1 MPIVL
6 TSTEDFMIYWLAVR
20 RAVVSLCICCFVPGV
35 FADPGDGRWDS
46 LRIAADK
53 ALTEGR
59 SGDAISMLRQV
70 DKRGE
75 GADYVRLG
83 RAYLAAGDGK
93 RAKNAFQRAIQ
104 HGAEAEGYN
113 GMGLVYMNT
122 RGRGMLALYNFRRA
136 LGEDPTLAEAQYHI
150 ARVYETLR
158 PLDALSAFE
167 QAVALDAR
175 HPDAHYRIGR
185 LLEEAGDR
193 NEAVMA
199 YRRQLVVNHTHGGA
213 RYRLGKQLFLQ
224 GQRREAARI
233 FGELTSVEGEEE
245 PRAYMEMAILSQVAG
260 DFENAQRFFETYIAS
275 LPEEEQRLYRDISL
289 VATQEELTLYRH
301 AMDDQK
307 GDLIRRFWNRHDPA
321 PLTAANERLVEHYR
335 RVAYARENYAR
346 DTFPW
351 DDRGKVYI
359 RFGPPNHISSSDDM
373 QAELDPYIQDARL
386 EFVNRLRLGLSV
398 RPGYPI
404 FPVREDARWE
414 YWVYAGID
422 GGVEIT
428 FTSRYA
434 NRRYVFAPLPE
445 RLSASLA
452 LELAPLLGE
461 VVVRDIAAKTP
472 SVYRADFADLPIDF
486 YYYPAGYRGAD
497 GKTRL
502 EIYYGLPASEVARLR
517 VDNQK
522 DLLVLERGV
531 AIYDSL
537 WYEAHRVKD
546 QIAFEAPT
554 DQQVGA
560 GAFIPGVLPVDLLPG
575 PYYMALQVRD
585 VLSGK
590 SQIYR
595 QKIYL
600 DDYSGSDALLLSDIE
615 LAFVVVPSEAEGT
628 FVKSGLR
635 IIPMSSKSFRAD
647 QHAFV
652 YFEIYNLNRDAFGQ
666 THYRVEYTIR
676 SHKKRSIPAR
686 ILRGVGRL
694 LRLAE
699 KNQELTIAYE
709 QTGDRSDEVAYVEL
723 DLTETKPGGQL
734 VRVAVTDLLSQQ
746 ETAKEITFSIVP

>member
-1 MPIVL
+1 MA
-6 TSTEDFMIYWLAVR
+6 YWFRIR
-20 RAVVSLCICCFVPGV
+20 RAVWALCICCFGSDA
-35 FADPGDGRWDS
+35 FADEWDGRWDS
-46 LRIAADK
+46 LRTAADE
-53 ALTEGR
+53 ALAEGR
-59 SGDAISMLRQV
+59 PGDAISMLRRV
-70 DKRGE
+70 DARGE

-83 RAYLAAGDGK
+83 RAYLAVRDGK
-93 RAKNAFQRAIQ
+93 RAKKAFLKAIQ
-104 HGAEAEGYN
+104 NGAEAEGYN
-113 GMGLVYMNT
+113 GIGMAYMNI
-122 RGRGMLALYNFRRA
+122 RGRGMMALYNFRRA
-136 LGEDPTLAEAQYHI
+136 LGEDPTHSEAQYHI

-185 LLEEAGDR
+185 LQEEAGDR

-199 YRRQLVVNHTHGGA
+199 YRRQLAVNPTHGGA
-213 RYRLGKQLFLQ
+213 RYRLGKQLFLR

-233 FGELTSVEGEEE
+233 FGELTSVEGQEE

-260 DFENAQRFFETYIAS
+260 EFENAQRFFETYIAS

-289 VATQEELTLYRH
+289 VATREELALYGR
-301 AMDDQK
+301 ATDNQRE
-307 GDLIRRFWNRHDPA
+307 DLNRRFWNRHDPA

-335 RVAYARENYAR
+335 RVAYAREKYAQGA
-346 DTFPW
+346 FPW
-351 DDRGKVYI
+351 DERGKVYI
-359 RFGPPNHISSSDDM
+359 RFGPPDHISSSDDV

-422 GGVEIT
+422 GGIEVT

-434 NRRYVFAPLPE
+434 DRRYVFAPMPE

-452 LELAPLLGE
+452 LELAPLLGD

-472 SVYRADFADLPIDF
+472 SIYQADFADLPIDF
-486 YYYPAGYRGAD
+486 YYYPAGYRGED

-517 VDNQK
+517 VGDQK
-522 DLLVLERGV
+522 DLLMLERGV

-537 WYEAHRVKD
+537 WYEAHRVRD

-554 DQQVGA
+554 DQQVAA
-560 GAFIPGVLPVDLLPG
+560 GAFIPGVLPVDLPPG

-595 QKIYL
+595 QEIYL
-600 DDYSGSDALLLSDIE
+600 EDYSGSDALLLSDIE
-615 LAFVVVPSEAEGT
+615 LAFLVVPDEAEGT

-666 THYRVEYTIR
+666 TQYRVEYTIR
-676 SHKKRSIPAR
+676 SYKQRSIPAR

-694 LRLAE
+694 LRLVE
-699 KNQELTIAYE
+699 KGQELTIAYE
-709 QTGDRSDEVAYVEL
+709 QTGDRTDEVAYVEL

-734 VRVAVTDLLSQQ
+734 VRVTVTDLLNQQ
-746 ETAKEITFSIVP
+746 EAAKEITFSIVP